1 MKYKESK
8 SVELKRE
15 LTKAYLKTVS
25 AFANYD
31 GGEIIFGVSDAGDIV
46 PIKDLKAFCLSI
58 ENQINDSVKP
68 KPDYSIK
75 INEEGTITV
84 LVKKG
89 VSTPYCYDKK
99 AYTRNDTSTVE
110 VDSIEYKRLVL
121 RGINLDY
128 EELPSPN
135 QNLTFHVLEEECLS
149 KLKLSTFSTDTLKT
163 LNLYSDENGYNIAA
177 LLLSDNNN
185 SPGLDIVIFG
195 SDINEIRQRVTLAG
209 KSLISQYFEALE
221 IFKKQYMFERIS
233 NGVREEKEKIPY
245 NAFREALANSLIHRA
260 WDIYANS
267 KVEMYADRIIISSP
281 GGLVEGITKE
291 SFLKGSFLV
300 LRNPITANVFLRLR
314 IVEILATGIK
324 RINDAY
330 KDSLSKPSFDVMSSA
345 ISIALPLYG
354 DMNLNANERKVIDA
368 MAVNRQYRR
377 EEIEDLTSLKKDTL
391 IRVLNSLIK
400 KNQILK
406 TGKAKAVIYSR
417 NA

>member
-1 MKYKESK
+1 
-8 SVELKRE
+8 L
-15 LTKAYLKTVS
+15 
-25 AFANYD
+25 
-31 GGEIIFGVSDAGDIV
+31 I
-46 PIKDLKAFCLSI
+46 
-58 ENQINDSVKP
+58 Q
-68 KPDYSIK
+68 
-75 INEEGTITV
+75 
-84 LVKKG
+84 
-89 VSTPYCYDKK
+89 
-99 AYTRNDTSTVE
+99 
-110 VDSIEYKRLVL
+110 YKRV
-121 RGINLDY
+121 RIF
-128 EELPSPN
+128 SFISTN

-267 KVEMYADRIIISSP
+267 KVEMYADRIIVSSP

-291 SFLKGSFLV
+291 SFLKGSFSV
-300 LRNPITANVFLRLR
+300 LRNPIIANVFLRLR